1 MNIKCVLVLCS
12 TAILLMSCGGKKKQL
27 AYYDNAD
34 TMTDSIYDSDF
45 TDGDDNSEISDLSA
59 SDVSVPFEEQ
69 SGVKFID
76 VTVNGQFTVKM
87 ILDSGCSGT
96 LISIAEAKYLYDKGC
111 FSQDDILGVSESQIA
126 DGSIV
131 ENMVINLKELVIGNK
146 ISCSNVKAT
155 VSSNANA
162 PLLLGNEVLNRVAEY
177 SVDNDNK
184 MIKFRLR

>member
-1 MNIKCVLVLCS
+1 MNIKYGLVLC
-12 TAILLMSCGGKKKQL
+12 TAILLMSCGEKKKHL
-27 AYYDNAD
+27 AYYDSAD
-34 TMTDSIYDSDF
+34 AMADSLVGEDL
-45 TDGDDNSEISDLSA
+45 TDGGDNSEFSELSA
-59 SDVSVPFEEQ
+59 SEVSVPFEEK
-69 SGVKFID
+69 SGVKLID

-96 LISIAEAKYLYDKGC
+96 LISIAEARYLYDKGC
-111 FSQDDILGVSESQIA
+111 FSQDDILGVSNSQIA

-146 ISCSNVKAT
+146 ISCSNVQAT

-177 SVDNDNK
+177 SVDNENK
-184 MIKFRLR
+184 MIKFRIR